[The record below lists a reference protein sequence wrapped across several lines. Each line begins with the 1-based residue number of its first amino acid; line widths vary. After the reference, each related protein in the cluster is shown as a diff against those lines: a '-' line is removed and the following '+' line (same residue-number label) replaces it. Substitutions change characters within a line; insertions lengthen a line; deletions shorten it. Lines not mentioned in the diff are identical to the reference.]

1 MSGTWELFALSEHPK
16 KQRCIQSQM
25 STVQVESEHWT
36 VHSPHQTQLL
46 NPCPPPTRKKG
57 DAPPLHDATSHW
69 LHGCSIPSI
78 GCHYFWPELIALP
91 FNTAPMHG
99 VVYFVYT

>member
-1 MSGTWELFALSEHPK
+1 MLWELFGLSEPPPPPPTPQ

-36 VHSPHQTQLL
+36 VHPPHQTQLL
-46 NPCPPPTRKKG
+46 NPCPPHPQEKKG

-69 LHGCSIPSI
+69 LHGCSIP
-78 GCHYFWPELIALP
+78 
-91 FNTAPMHG
+91 
-99 VVYFVYT
+99 